1 MTVETVAPV
10 TSQATPVA
18 GVQPNVDAGTLPEGS
33 VAPEAAPADVAD
45 QSAPEAEI
53 SYEFVMPEGIEPD
66 AKATEEFVAIAK
78 ELKLPK
84 EGAQKLVD
92 LAIARDK
99 AQAEAFVAQVQE
111 WETTVKADKE
121 LGGDKLPET
130 LAVCQKAIA
139 LGPPEL
145 KDLLSSTKMGSHP
158 VVVKW
163 AYAVGKALSE
173 DRFVQGG
180 SGAPKGA
187 TGAAQVLYPNQS

>member
-92 LAIARDK
+92 LSIARDK